1 MVKNNS
7 TGNRWCIAKNLR
19 KQNANN
25 ATTIDKMW
33 VIKGSQNIMIWIEW
47 SLLFSSLLVSFCLLV
62 FVYFLSTCPQKRLWL
77 RSAQFDISSKGLHIH
92 HS

>member
-33 VIKGSQNIMIWIEW
+33 VIKGSQNTMI
-47 SLLFSSLLVSFCLLV
+47 
-62 FVYFLSTCPQKRLWL
+62 
-77 RSAQFDISSKGLHIH
+77 
-92 HS
+92 